1 MAELWAAALRT
12 AAARLAA
19 ARADPRSP
27 LHVPPAAVDC
37 GAAPGARHGPPVAM
51 LDDDDDDDCVLLYS

>member
-1 MAELWAAALRT
+1 VAALWAAALRA

-27 LHVPPAAVDC
+27 LHVPAAAVDC

-51 LDDDDDDDCVLLYS
+51 LDADDDDCVLLYS